1 MSNISSKERN
11 SVGLYQSLKCLENIQ
26 ILNFKDT
33 ILLKDDAKAI
43 GKILSDFK
51 NIKELDLRN
60 C

>member
-11 SVGLYQSLKCLENIQ
+11 SVGLYQSFKCLENIQ